1 MAGVAEQAIAAE
13 DQFARCE
20 KAAAVECQDEVEAKL
35 SHLLSKLNPS
45 AKEFFPSN
53 YASVG
58 CQKPDDRLSPGAPVF
73 VAASAF
79 HGYGPA
85 SSGGSSRD
93 SSSDCSAYNQP
104 NRRRRNGYDQRR
116 WRTNDRSRRAEREDS
131 ISRIVYVSDI
141 DYQYFCPEQDKSEWQ
156 KVNVDPELLSTLN
169 CTFNIEDD

>member
-85 SSGGSSRD
+85 SSGGSRGMAMI
-93 SSSDCSAYNQP
+93 SADGGRMIDLEELRGKIALVELFMYQTLIINTDYEAF
-104 NRRRRNGYDQRR
+104 N
-116 WRTNDRSRRAEREDS
+116 
-131 ISRIVYVSDI
+131 VSKFLSAI
-141 DYQYFCPEQDKSEWQ
+141 HSWFQ
-156 KVNVDPELLSTLN
+156 DPELLSTLN